1 MKLCNIYYSKYL
13 QYMLSLLQTSSQKYN
28 LFLAMFKR
36 TCKIDSKIKYIGI
49 LLYRYKMELQK
60 TNYKN
65 DTLKVE
71 INCYIDK
78 KNEIWFRRKEIALIL
93 EYKNTCKA
101 IMDHVHKDDKK
112 FMVCKI
118 KPKSGGN
125 KTLPLAEDLEKAIK
139 CLFINESG
147 FYSLILSSKQPK
159 AREFKHWVTSKVL
172 PSIRKKG
179 YYDIKSKKLLI
190 ESEYDLHCKVVSFIR
205 DKYSEALMIAGLGE
219 NQRTHNMRLSSWRK
233 GYMPGQCDLMLMNP
247 TSKYNSLCIEFKS
260 PTGQYIVSEQ
270 QLHMKKMYEKNKCKY
285 IMSNSYDDVIFE
297 IVKHME
303 ESNRYIKRRSATI

>member
-1 MKLCNIYYSKYL
+1 
-13 QYMLSLLQTSSQKYN
+13 
-28 LFLAMFKR
+28 
-36 TCKIDSKIKYIGI
+36 
-49 LLYRYKMELQK
+49 MELQK

-93 EYKNTCKA
+93 EYKNTRKA
-101 IMDHVHKDDKK
+101 IIDHVHEDDKK
-112 FMVCKI
+112 LMDFEMN
-118 KPKSGGN
+118 PKSGGNVSLPPAESPETGGN
-125 KTLPLAEDLEKAIK
+125 KTLPLAEDLENTIKCISIK

-147 FYSLILSSKQPK
+147 FYSLIISSKQPK

-179 YYDIKSKKLLI
+179 YYDAKSEKLLI

-205 DKYSEALMIAGLGE
+205 NKYCEALMIAGLGE
-219 NQRTHNMRLSSWRK
+219 NQTTKYSRSLSWKK
-233 GYMPGQCDLMLMNP
+233 GYMAGQCDLMLVNP

-260 PTGQYIVSEQ
+260 PTGSYHVSKQ

-303 ESNRYIKRRSATI
+303 ESNRYIKRRSKNQ